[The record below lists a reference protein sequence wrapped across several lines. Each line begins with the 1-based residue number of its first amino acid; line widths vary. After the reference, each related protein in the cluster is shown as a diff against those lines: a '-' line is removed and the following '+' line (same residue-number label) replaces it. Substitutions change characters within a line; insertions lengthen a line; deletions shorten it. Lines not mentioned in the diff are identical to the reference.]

1 MATIL
6 ALSIAGCSQKEADDS
21 SASPSLTSST
31 SNDNDTKNS
40 GNKYTLYDDLS
51 KCCEILYDDGENIK
65 SIYISV
71 PAWRDTD
78 TFRLS
83 HTYSDSL
90 DYVFAVAYNNE
101 PEEKYTGDIEN
112 ILEDTYDEFTYAI
125 DDYAMGDSLG
135 EYNLT
140 TKEKVTLDCGSEAMK
155 FEGSVTANEYTSD
168 ANYYIYGY
176 SFVYDGVTITVGA
189 SIFTSDAI
197 DAKKDTLKDMVD
209 RSVKTVR
216 TEI

>member
-1 MATIL
+1 MATIM
-6 ALSIAGCSQKEADDS
+6 ALSIVGCSQKDADDT
-21 SASPSLTSST
+21 SASSSLTSST
-31 SNDNDTKNS
+31 PNDNDTKNS

-51 KCCEILYDDGENIK
+51 NSCEILYDDGENINH
-65 SIYISV
+65 IYMSV

-90 DYVFAVAYNNE
+90 DYVFTVAYNNE
-101 PEEKYTGDIEN
+101 PEEKYTGDIED

-168 ANYYIYGY
+168 ADYYIYGY